1 MTQAQRFIRSDL
13 DDRGRVARLRALA
26 VYEEDR
32 TYSTVWTLAD
42 GSRVERGAAR
52 GVAAYGTLPSLE
64 TLIERTLKA
73 DRQTVQYYR
82 NCERSARGAWKA
94 TGAECWRA
102 AAAEW
107 VMARFRLETEI
118 RAHLRELIRSRR
130 GTRVYREYRLDR
142 GLHRAAA

>member
-1 MTQAQRFIRSDL
+1 MTEAQRFIRSDL

-26 VYEEDR
+26 VNEEER
-32 TYSTVWTLAD
+32 PYSTVWTMAD
-42 GSRVERGAAR
+42 GSRVERGCAR

-73 DRQTVQYYR
+73 DHQTVAYYR
-82 NCERSARGAWKA
+82 GCERSARRAYRA
-94 TGAECWRA
+94 TGAAHWRA

-118 RAHLRELIRSRR
+118 RAHLRDLIRIRR
-130 GTRVYREYRLDR
+130 GARTYREYRLDR
-142 GLHRAAA
+142 CLHRRAA